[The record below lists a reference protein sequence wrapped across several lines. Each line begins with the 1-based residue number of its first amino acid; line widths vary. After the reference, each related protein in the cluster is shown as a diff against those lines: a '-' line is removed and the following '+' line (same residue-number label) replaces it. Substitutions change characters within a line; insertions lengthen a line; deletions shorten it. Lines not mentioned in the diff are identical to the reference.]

1 MRKHAFPT
9 IVVILLLVICYI
21 LTRIENHLYALRRSA
36 DNTESIQYTILGDL
50 TKPTES
56 IESLLRGMADQLSD
70 IEEAVRE
77 NR

>member
-1 MRKHAFPT
+1 MRKNVFPI
-9 IVVILLLVICYI
+9 IVVIFLLVICYI

-70 IEEAVRE
+70 IEEAIRD